1 MGNTVTKE
9 LGGTTLHAS
18 HPASEGNSHVSR
30 KLGSD
35 TLQWRI
41 SGKDLS
47 SSTNGHSNTSSS
59 KCKRSSKSHRK
70 NTEGYEMIT
79 DPSETV
85 DGGFLFPQGVYNGP
99 QDFKVSVVRELII
112 RRKMAPFYKGVDGVD
127 PLCSDKELLAALN
140 INIPSDSET
149 LIDCITDNE
158 SVVIEHNTVAKN
170 IILNTKCIS
179 SKSNSSDP
187 AIDNDN
193 ESDPAADGDTDSGSG
208 AESSNTV
215 NSVSSA
221 ALDPEQQIW
230 LYRNTSECPIC
241 FLEYPRLNNTNC
253 CGYDI
258 CTECFV
264 QIKRNP
270 PHPPHAN
277 SDHCAADVLELNSEP
292 AACPFCCHTDFGVVF
307 EAPPFEWGIPSTID
321 PLPNC
326 KDVKSIVDEA
336 ADPHAP
342 FVIKVD
348 TIRPDWGDKLASARR
363 RLARK
368 SAAAKALHRSA
379 LIPNAEAGQSPTQSP
394 KKTRS
399 RKKSVDSALS
409 SPFLGFSKSSK
420 QVSQSVPSS
429 SPLSSSPPP
438 QGTTSLSNLLE
449 ATRTMSGPQ
458 VRTLEKLMLEEALK
472 ASMAQK

>member
-18 HPASEGNSHVSR
+18 SPASEGSSHVSR
-30 KLGSD
+30 KLGTDS
-35 TLQWRI
+35 LQWRMP
-41 SGKDLS
+41 GKEMN
-47 SSTNGHSNTSSS
+47 STSTGHT

-70 NTEGYEMIT
+70 NIEGYAMIT
-79 DPSETV
+79 DTSETV

-127 PLCSDKELLAALN
+127 PMCSDKELLAALN
-140 INIPSDSET
+140 ISVPSDSET
-149 LIDCITDNE
+149 LIDCITDTE
-158 SVVIEHNTVAKN
+158 SIIVDSSAAVKDV
-170 IILNTKCIS
+170 ILNTKSITL
-179 SKSNSSDP
+179 KSDSSDP
-187 AIDNDN
+187 AV
-193 ESDPAADGDTDSGSG
+193 DGDTDSSG
-208 AESSNTV
+208 TGTDSSDTV

-221 ALDPEQQIW
+221 SLDPEQQIW

-270 PHPPHAN
+270 PHPPHSD
-277 SDHCAADVLELNSEP
+277 SDHPAADVLDLHSEP
-292 AACPFCCHTDFGVVF
+292 AACPFCCHTDFGIVF
-307 EAPPFEWGIPSTID
+307 DAPPFEWGIPSTVD
-321 PLPNC
+321 PLPNA
-326 KDVKSIVDEA
+326 KDTKCIVDETE
-336 ADPHAP
+336 DSTGP
-342 FVIKVD
+342 FIIKVD

-368 SAAAKALHRSA
+368 SAAAKALHQSA
-379 LIPNAEAGQSPTQSP
+379 LIPSGDAGQSPNSSP

-399 RKKSVDSALS
+399 RKKSVDLNLS
-409 SPFLGFSKSSK
+409 SPFSGFSKPSRQTGHSSA
-420 QVSQSVPSS
+420 VIPV
-429 SPLSSSPPP
+429 SSSPPH
-438 QGTTSLSNLLE
+438 QATTSLSNLLE

-472 ASMAQK
+472 ASMTQK